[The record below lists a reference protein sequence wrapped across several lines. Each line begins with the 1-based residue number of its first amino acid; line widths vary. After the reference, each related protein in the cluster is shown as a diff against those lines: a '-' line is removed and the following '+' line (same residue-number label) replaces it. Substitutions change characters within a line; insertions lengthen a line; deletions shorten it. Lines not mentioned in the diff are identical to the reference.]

1 MFIICSSMFIPLT
14 IRTHFGRRDGTQGPW
29 PLVMPVADRVGKLY
43 KAIRARCWK
52 HVETIS
58 FFSNHKIAAKLP
70 NLLTYGCIVHIS
82 IYIHYI
88 PFLLRLDR
96 LSFHVLSHSMYTS
109 TIKHDPGSSTA
120 RTWEMF
126 WRHEKVCAQSHTS
139 IYHIWSYIIHH
150 THVYMIWHIC
160 MCICTDPSELS
171 TCFKPSPHIIA
182 QSHLL

>member
-139 IYHIWSYIIHH
+139 ITYDRI
-150 THVYMIWHIC
+150 
-160 MCICTDPSELS
+160 
-171 TCFKPSPHIIA
+171 
-182 QSHLL
+182 